1 MVRGTVK
8 GSVGE
13 MTRGTAAVQQ
23 QHGPWQR
30 PGGRFVAAALAIAL
44 VFGLLVSGLGWPP
57 SSLAGPEGPA
67 MTAAAGSEAQPELVG
82 SYEVAPVRIIG
93 IPAISVASPVIKGSE
108 AGPEAQQRAAVIE
121 GNLALLY
128 ERRPLC
134 NQGETIAE
142 SLLEDLVLGG
152 PAGQR
157 LCSGDPWAVQGRP
170 DDLSVQVVRD
180 DDGTVRLQALLRGR
194 ASPLPLLS
202 VTPADARLHGLS
214 REALAGQWRQLL
226 QRRLR
231 HARFTRQDSQIS
243 LRLKI
248 TLGLEL
254 LLALG
259 TAAIFWLWSRL
270 RRRLRR
276 RLEKARESSELRRP
290 RTQLQQMLLRAMFL
304 AVLVQLLLMAGLA
317 VAALPGKV
325 PLAIM
330 VLLQPLSILFKVV
343 MLGLLALALRM
354 LALFVLRQWVSNLD
368 VPLAERARREQR
380 YHNLLQ
386 ASHRLIDLGCIAGLG
401 LLVLLDIPGFRQ
413 FSLGAWLAGGA
424 LLGGLAIAFQGL
436 LRDGLAGLVALLDD
450 HYAVGDV
457 VEINGLSGEVVDIG
471 LMVTEL
477 RTSDQRVVLFNNSS
491 PQQLI
496 NHTKIRSG
504 AEVLIPLAPQPHQLE
519 RALGVLE
526 RECAAFAADPAWS
539 PHLLAPPWVRGAKQ
553 VTPQAIELSVVLT
566 TRTGQQWAAQRA
578 LLARLVL
585 RLQESGIRLAGPN
598 DAKNDA
604 PGGGGAGA
612 GLPQA

>member
-13 MTRGTAAVQQ
+13 MSRGLAAVRQQ
-23 QHGPWQR
+23 RGPWQR
-30 PGGRFVAAALAIAL
+30 PGGRLVAAALAIAL

-57 SSLAGPEGPA
+57 TSLAAAEGPA
-67 MTAAAGSEAQPELVG
+67 MPAGAGSEAQPELVG

-142 SLLEDLVLGG
+142 SLLEDLVMGG

-254 LLALG
+254 LLALS

-317 VAALPGKV
+317 VAALPGQV

-401 LLVLLDIPGFRQ
+401 LLVLLDIPGLRQ
-413 FSLGAWLAGGA
+413 FTLGAWLAGGA

-504 AEVLIPLAPQPHQLE
+504 SELLIPLAGRDQDLE
-519 RALGVLE
+519 RALAVVAA
-526 RECAAFAADPAWS
+526 ECEAFAADPHWS
-539 PHLLAPPWVRGAKQ
+539 PQLLAPPWPRGVKR
-553 VTPQAIELSVVLT
+553 VTAEAIELSVVLT
-566 TRTGQQWAAQRA
+566 THTGQQWAAQRA
-578 LLARLVL
+578 LLQRLLVA
-585 RLQESGIRLAGPN
+585 LQRNGIPLAC
-598 DAKNDA
+598 DA
-604 PGGGGAGA
+604 PTLRA
-612 GLPQA
+612 